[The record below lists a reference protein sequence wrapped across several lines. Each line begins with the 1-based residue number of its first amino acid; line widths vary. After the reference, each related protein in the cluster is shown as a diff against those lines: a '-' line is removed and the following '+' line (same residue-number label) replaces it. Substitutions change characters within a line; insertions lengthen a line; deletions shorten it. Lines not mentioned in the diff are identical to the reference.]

1 MTIPVTWASNSWPWN
16 YALLCFPASKRENLH
31 NCVIKKPSW
40 VPSLPCVFSA
50 RETWNL
56 LPPGRWQSWLWGSKG
71 TRWVMC
77 VWKRINILPLESQS
91 DWILNAI
98 KGSGCVMSFRSW
110 VCERKWPVSRKRALR
125 FFIMCKMIRTM
136 ILLPLFAELCNRSAH
151 MLHSLSEIPWNT
163 V

>member
-31 NCVIKKPSW
+31 NCVTKKPSW

-50 RETWNL
+50 LETWNL

-77 VWKRINILPLESQS
+77 VKKNKYTHPVTVRLDSECDQRLRMF
-91 DWILNAI
+91 
-98 KGSGCVMSFRSW
+98 MSFRSW